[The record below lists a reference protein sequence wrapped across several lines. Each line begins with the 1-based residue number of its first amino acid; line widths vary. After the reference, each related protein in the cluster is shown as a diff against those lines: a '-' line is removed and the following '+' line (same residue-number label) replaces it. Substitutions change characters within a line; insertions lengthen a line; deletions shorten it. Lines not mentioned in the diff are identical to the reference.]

1 MSEFLALQQIAAES
15 LLAIG
20 MMCCIA
26 TVDRVFVLVLG
37 PSPRLL
43 GIPARSLFD
52 AAHLAIVV
60 AWVLRCIII
69 TAANVAPS
77 WHSF

>member
-1 MSEFLALQQIAAES
+1 MSELLALQQIAAES
-15 LLAIG
+15 LLAVG

-43 GIPARSLFD
+43 RVPAHFVFE
-52 AAHLAIVV
+52 AAHLAILS
-60 AWVLRCIII
+60 AWALRCIM
-69 TAANVAPS
+69 TAAALVGVD